1 MSRHILF
8 SFYEK
13 NENKSSFF
21 LHFPRLFVSLQAKQN
36 YYLIMTMET
45 NPQEQT
51 DSTSRQRHLRERVRQ
66 LAAEFCAGNDHA
78 FAELYDLYVHTLYN
92 YGMKLTQDQ
101 ELLKDCIHDVFVKVY
116 TKRNEKHTI
125 NNLSSYLIISL
136 KNRLLDEFR
145 RNTFTDDSEVECF
158 EYRRATDDVEHDYL
172 NTERELMQSAQVAHL
187 MNHLTRRQRQAITL
201 YYLEERKYDEI
212 CNIMKMNYHSVRNLM
227 HRGMLKLRE
236 AAM

>member
-1 MSRHILF
+1 M
-8 SFYEK
+8 
-13 NENKSSFF
+13 
-21 LHFPRLFVSLQAKQN
+21 
-36 YYLIMTMET
+36 MET
-45 NPQEQT
+45 NRPQKVAL
-51 DSTSRQRHLRERVRQ
+51 TSGQKCLRERAKQ

-78 FAELYDLYVHTLYN
+78 FSELYDLYVQSLYN
-92 YGMKLTQDQ
+92 YGMKLTQNQ

-125 NNLSSYLIISL
+125 NNLSSYLLISL

-145 RNTFTDDSEVECF
+145 RNTFMDDGEVEHYD
-158 EYRRATDDVEHDYL
+158 YRRASEDVEYDYL
-172 NTERELMQSAQVAHL
+172 NTERELMQTAQVAHL

-212 CNIMKMNYHSVRNLM
+212 CDIMKMNYHSVRNLM

>member
-1 MSRHILF
+1 M
-8 SFYEK
+8 
-13 NENKSSFF
+13 
-21 LHFPRLFVSLQAKQN
+21 
-36 YYLIMTMET
+36 MMET
-45 NPQEQT
+45 NRRQQVALTSEQKC
-51 DSTSRQRHLRERVRQ
+51 LRERVKQ

-78 FAELYDLYVHTLYN
+78 FSELYDLYVQSLYN
-92 YGMKLTQDQ
+92 YGMKLTQNQ

-125 NNLSSYLIISL
+125 NNLSSYLLISL

-145 RNTFTDDSEVECF
+145 RNTFMDDGEVEHYD
-158 EYRRATDDVEHDYL
+158 YRRAAEDVEHDYL
-172 NTERELMQSAQVAHL
+172 NTERELMQTAQVAHL

-212 CNIMKMNYHSVRNLM
+212 CDIMKMNYHSVRNLM

>member
-1 MSRHILF
+1 MMMGTNPREQVALTSKQR
-8 SFYEK
+8 SFKE
-13 NENKSSFF
+13 
-21 LHFPRLFVSLQAKQN
+21 RAKQ
-36 YYLIMTMET
+36 
-45 NPQEQT
+45 
-51 DSTSRQRHLRERVRQ
+51 
-66 LAAEFCAGNDHA
+66 LAEEFIAGNDHA
-78 FAELYDLYVHTLYN
+78 FSELYDLYVQSLYN
-92 YGMKLTQDQ
+92 YGMKFTQDQ

-145 RNTFTDDSEVECF
+145 RNTFMDDGEVECYA
-158 EYRRATDDVEHDYL
+158 YRRAAEDVEHDYL
-172 NTERELMQSAQVAHL
+172 NTERELMQSAKVAHL

-212 CNIMKMNYHSVRNLM
+212 CNIMQMNYHSVRNLM